1 MCRWRSRS
9 PTTGQRGIVFA
20 RAASA
25 ATGGRRFGA
34 HTRSASSSAG
44 AGRARFFFG
53 AGRRFGAAGRA
64 HASQRHA
71 SGTAPSSRQYVCAA
85 PASQS
90 SQSTSCASSSPD
102 PQTWQ
107 TTSSR
112 ASALAASHASAA
124 RAASRAASPTE
135 AKRQRAPKD
144 RRRTSRWP
152 VASSQLNQ
160 AHLMSA
166 VWPRTWT
173 RVTRPSTFSASS
185 GASSLCRCARKSP
198 TRGIRGHAAAPSP
211 RATGVAATA
220 ASSSSSLLSH
230 DDDGEAG
237 GARAGGGAAG
247 PSSSLSPLDDD
258 EGDGGGR
265 GRDARAAGGGAAAAG
280 ASSSLSL
287 SLSLSLDAGDG
298 GGGGARAG
306 GARAGGAAAGGSVSS
321 HSSSSLE
328 SPADGG
334 TAGRG
339 GARAGASAASS
350 PSLESPADGG
360 GARTGGARASNGGA
374 TGCGA
379 GRASISVSWSCVGS
393 SEFCMNLDWSGFVG
407 RGAGRGRDG
416 PFRSGWNFF
425 ISYAAASGGAF
436 WAAPAGG
443 TNLCGRRCAFW
454 GCPQLGARSGSRGS
468 AAAPKRS
475 RPSQHVCAKPGAKS
489 RCQFVPGVA
498 QERRVLGPRVRS
510 R

>member
-53 AGRRFGAAGRA
+53 AGRRFGTAGRA

-211 RATGVAATA
+211 RATGVATTA
-220 ASSSSSLLSH
+220 ASSSSSSSLLSH
-230 DDDGEAG
+230 DDDGEG
-237 GARAGGGAAG
+237 DGARAGGGAAG

-265 GRDARAAGGGAAAAG
+265 GRDAWAAGGGAAAAG

-287 SLSLSLDAGDG
+287 SLSLSYCMHDAEFRMSAIAVLTSCADDSRRALAIGNTQH
-298 GGGGARAG
+298 ARVLAG
-306 GARAGGAAAGGSVSS
+306 C
-321 HSSSSLE
+321 
-328 SPADGG
+328 
-334 TAGRG
+334 
-339 GARAGASAASS
+339 
-350 PSLESPADGG
+350 
-360 GARTGGARASNGGA
+360 N
-374 TGCGA
+374 
-379 GRASISVSWSCVGS
+379 
-393 SEFCMNLDWSGFVG
+393 GFVS
-407 RGAGRGRDG
+407 AGEDALWLHPIETG
-416 PFRSGWNFF
+416 S
-425 ISYAAASGGAF
+425 I
-436 WAAPAGG
+436 PA
-443 TNLCGRRCAFW
+443 
-454 GCPQLGARSGSRGS
+454 
-468 AAAPKRS
+468 
-475 RPSQHVCAKPGAKS
+475 
-489 RCQFVPGVA
+489 
-498 QERRVLGPRVRS
+498 VRALYS
-510 R
+510 